1 MPPGKLAAPVGLAGL
16 LAGPRRPPPPSSENV
31 EPSGTSM
38 TVVQGAV
45 LPEGWKQLK
54 CSADQPLYQ
63 QNGYAIYTQPP
74 NVDGTPPKAPK
85 VLTAA
90 DKKWLNIGVPEE
102 YLAKLKLGVQFPQI
116 LTNMKSKN
124 PSLNIDKIKQKAIN
138 TGLYK
143 EAKGEARLVNGKWV
157 IPEKPK
163 NLVATYTG
171 PSANSAE
178 ADRIAQ
184 EAEYS
189 RLNKLI
195 ATLTPAQIS
204 ALPQTEQIPIKRRQM
219 QLSKPASSQP
229 ASSQPA
235 SSQPAS
241 SEMGS
246 AWVEMA
252 DKEFGTQFYNPS
264 TKSIDDKVPNSDW
277 VVPNWQTAGP
287 DEAGDYW
294 FYNPITQESL
304 WELSPEIL
312 ARPTPQIKKMQAPPR
327 RGGKRKT
334 QRRRKNKRSTYKY
347 YKTK

>member
-1 MPPGKLAAPVGLAGL
+1 MCKLAAPVGLAGL
-16 LAGPRRPPPPSSENV
+16 LAGPRRPPPPAESV
-31 EPSGTSM
+31 EPSGREMSG
-38 TVVQGAV
+38 VV
-45 LPEGWKQLK
+45 LPEGWKQLQ
-54 CSADQPLYQ
+54 CSTDQPLYQ

-74 NVDGTPPKAPK
+74 NADGTPPKAPK
-85 VLTAA
+85 VVTAA

-102 YLAKLKLGVQFPQI
+102 YLTKLKLGVQFPQI

-138 TGLYK
+138 VGLYK
-143 EAKGEARLVNGKWV
+143 EAKGEAKYVNGKWV

-163 NLVATYTG
+163 NAVAVYSG
-171 PSANSAE
+171 PSANSTE

-184 EAEYS
+184 EKEYA
-189 RLNKLI
+189 RLNNLI

-229 ASSQPA
+229 VLTQPA
-235 SSQPAS
+235 SSQS
-241 SEMGS
+241 GS
-246 AWVEMA
+246 AWVEIA
-252 DKEFGTQFYNPS
+252 DKEFGTYFYNPV
-264 TKSIDDKVPNSDW
+264 TKSIDERIPDYDW

-294 FYNPITQESL
+294 FYNPTTQESL

-312 ARPTPQIKKMQAPPR
+312 KRPMKIAKMSVAPPR

-334 QRRRKNKRSTYKY
+334 HRRRKNKHTTRKY
-347 YKTK
+347 YKTR

>member
-1 MPPGKLAAPVGLAGL
+1 MGKLAAPVGLAGL
-16 LAGPRRPPPPSSENV
+16 LAGPRRPPVVPENV
-31 EPSGTSM
+31 ETSGTSM
-38 TVVQGAV
+38 TVVQGAM
-45 LPEGWKQLK
+45 LPEGWKQLQ

-74 NVDGTPPKAPK
+74 NIDGTPPKAPK

-124 PSLNIDKIKQKAIN
+124 PSLNIDKIKEKAI
-138 TGLYK
+138 TAGLYK
-143 EAKGEARLVNGKWV
+143 EAKGEAKYINGKWV
-157 IPEKPK
+157 IPEKAK
-163 NLVATYTG
+163 NAVATYSG
-171 PSANSAE
+171 PSANSLE

-219 QLSKPASSQP
+219 QLSKPVSSQPVSSQP
-229 ASSQPA
+229 ASSQSV
-235 SSQPAS
+235 SSQP
-241 SEMGS
+241 GS

-252 DKEFGTQFYNPS
+252 DKEFGTYFYNPL
-264 TKSIDDKVPNSDW
+264 TKSIDERISDFDW

-287 DEAGDYW
+287 DDQGDYW
-294 FYNPITQESL
+294 FYNPTTQESL

-312 ARPTPQIKKMQAPPR
+312 RRPIKIAKMSVAPPR

-334 QRRRKNKRSTYKY
+334 QRRRH
-347 YKTK
+347 